1 MDTTVEYLSPEKH
14 KDLEAELNNLKTVER
29 KKIAEHLDY
38 AKSLGD
44 LSENAEYSEAR
55 DKQAEIE
62 DRISQIETILKN
74 AVIIKKRSH
83 SIVEIGSTVIIKK
96 DGGAETVYI
105 IVGSEE
111 ADMTTG
117 KISHQSPIGN
127 ALLGHKK
134 DDSVLIQTPRG
145 EVTYKIIEVK

>member
-1 MDTTVEYLSPEKH
+1 M
-14 KDLEAELNNLKTVER
+14 
-29 KKIAEHLDY
+29 DY

>member
-1 MDTTVEYLSPEKH
+1 MDTTAEYLSQEKY
-14 KDLEAELNNLKTVER
+14 KELEAELNNLKTVER

-83 SIVEIGSTVIIKK
+83 SIVEIGSTVIVKK
-96 DGGAETVYI
+96 EGGVETVYI

-111 ADMTTG
+111 ADMATG

-134 DDSVLIQTPRG
+134 DDSVSIQTPRG
-145 EVTYKIIEVK
+145 KVEYRIVDVK